1 MIPAGSHRAAL
12 ALVWCLLVGGSSGF
26 GASSHASPLVAVP
39 KVALSPASLSFSSQ
53 PVGSSSAAQQVTLT
67 NSGTAALTVTQV
79 AATGDF
85 FQTNTCGSSVAVGA
99 SCTIAVTF
107 APTAAGTRG
116 GWLSFTDYATGSVQS
131 ARLSGQATA
140 PTVALSPGSLS
151 FSSQPAGTSSA
162 AQQVTLTNSGT
173 AALTAT
179 QVAATGDFAQT
190 NTCGSSVAVGASCT
204 IAVTFA
210 PTAAGARGGWLSFTD
225 NAPGS

>member
-67 NSGTAALTVTQV
+67 NHGTAALKVTQI

-99 SCTIAVTF
+99 SCTI
-107 APTAAGTRG
+107 
-116 GWLSFTDYATGSVQS
+116 SVS
-131 ARLSGQATA
+131 
-140 PTVALSPGSLS
+140 
-151 FSSQPAGTSSA
+151 
-162 AQQVTLTNSGT
+162 
-173 AALTAT
+173 
-179 QVAATGDFAQT
+179 
-190 NTCGSSVAVGASCT
+190 
-204 IAVTFA
+204 FA

-225 NAPGS
+225 NATGSPQSINMLGTGQAAVPQVALSPGTVSL